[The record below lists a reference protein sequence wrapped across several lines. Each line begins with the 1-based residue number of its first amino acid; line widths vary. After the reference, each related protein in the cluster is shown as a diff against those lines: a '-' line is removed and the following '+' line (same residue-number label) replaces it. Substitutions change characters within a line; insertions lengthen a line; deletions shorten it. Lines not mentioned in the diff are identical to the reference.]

1 MYSVIVR
8 GIKKTRLK
16 REKREIMKKILFT
29 GGGSAGH
36 VVPNLAIIHDLQKK
50 GGYNI
55 VYLGSGGIEQRL
67 IKGENIPFYTISCPK
82 LKRSFTLKNLAI
94 PFSLLRAIRAARKIL
109 REENPD
115 LVFSK
120 GGYVS
125 LPVCLAA
132 AKEKIPVITH
142 ESDLSAGLAT
152 KLVAKKCRLVL
163 TSFPETAEKFKNG
176 RFTGSPLRAELF
188 RGNDTAETGQRF
200 SCLRGNPVI
209 LAFGG
214 GSGAAAINAAVY
226 ENLSALL
233 KRYDVLHIVGKNN
246 VNTAPNRAGY
256 AAFEYIEDM
265 GAAYACADLVI
276 ARAGSN
282 TLFELAALK
291 LPALIVPLCRGS
303 RGDQEENAAYFQ
315 NRGLIRVVDE
325 KRLTLDL
332 LKETNAAMHD
342 TKMRAALE
350 NSPFSKSGNK
360 AILSTINATIQT
372 AVYRADG
379 EVQP

>member
-1 MYSVIVR
+1 
-8 GIKKTRLK
+8 
-16 REKREIMKKILFT
+16 MKKILFT

-36 VVPNLAIIHDLQKK
+36 VVPNLALIRDLKK
-50 GGYNI
+50 TGGYDI
-55 VYLGSGGIEQRL
+55 SYLGSDGIEKNL
-67 IKGENIPFYTISCPK
+67 VSGADIPFYEISCPK
-82 LKRSFTLKNLAI
+82 LVRSFTLKNLTI
-94 PFSLLRAIRAARKIL
+94 PFSLFKAVREAKKIL
-109 REENPD
+109 RKLKPD

-132 AKEKIPVITH
+132 AKEKIPVLTH

-152 KLVAKKCRLVL
+152 KLVAGKCRRVL

-176 RFTGSPLRAELF
+176 KFTGSPLRAELF
-188 RGNDTAETGQRF
+188 DYADKAEAKKRF
-200 SCLRGNPVI
+200 PSLRGKPTI

-214 GSGAAAINAAVY
+214 GSGAAAINRAVF
-226 ENLSALL
+226 ENLGELL

-246 VNTAPNRAGY
+246 ADSAPKRAGY
-256 AAFEYIEDM
+256 ASFEYIGNM
-265 GAAYACADLVI
+265 GEAYACADLVI

-303 RGDQEENAAYFQ
+303 RGDQAENAAYFQ

-325 KRLTLDL
+325 KRLTSDL
-332 LKETNAAMHD
+332 VKQTDAAIND
-342 TKMRAALE
+342 SELRAALKK
-350 NSPFSKSGNK
+350 SPFAKSGNA
-360 AILSTINATIQT
+360 AILSEIKSAINGAN
-372 AVYRADG
+372 RANG
-379 EVQP
+379 ANRESGA

>member
-1 MYSVIVR
+1 
-8 GIKKTRLK
+8 
-16 REKREIMKKILFT
+16 MKKILFT

-36 VVPNLAIIHDLQKK
+36 VVPNLAIIRDLQKN
-50 GGYNI
+50 GGYTI
-55 VYLGSGGIEQRL
+55 LYLGSGGIEQRL
-67 IKGENIPFYTISCPK
+67 VSGENIPFYTISCPK
-82 LKRSFTLKNLAI
+82 LVRSFTLKNFAI
-94 PFSLLRAIRAARKIL
+94 PFSLFKAVRAARKIL
-109 REENPD
+109 RKENPD

-152 KLVAKKCRLVL
+152 KLIAKKCRLVL

-176 RFTGSPLRAELF
+176 KFTGSPLRAELF
-188 RGNDTAETGQRF
+188 GYADKAEAKKRF
-200 SCLRGNPVI
+200 PSLRGKPVI

-226 ENLSALL
+226 ENLSELL

-246 VNTAPNRAGY
+246 VTTPLSRAGY

-303 RGDQEENAAYFQ
+303 RGDQAENAAYFQ

-325 KRLTLDL
+325 KRLTSDL
-332 LKETNAAMHD
+332 VKETDAATHD
-342 TKMRAALE
+342 TKLRDALQ

-360 AILSTINATIQT
+360 AILSAIHATIQN
-372 AVYRADG
+372 AGNRADS
-379 EVQP
+379 EDRP